1 MWKRL
6 SLKWKF
12 FSIILLLAGVSGIIS
27 HYFFPRYMGLVW
39 LFFYIIPS
47 NSFIPFPHE
56 PAILYYGKIY
66 GALLTT
72 IVATVPTIIACYL
85 DYAVLTPLFDRT
97 RLGNIRHSTI
107 YQRTLYYYQKAPF
120 FTNMLAAI
128 SPVPF
133 YPVRILSI
141 SSGYS
146 AWKYTTAVVMGRV
159 PRYFFLAMMGDIFQI
174 PNWFIALFFVILVVS
189 FLHQR
194 QAMRRQKPAS
204 ETPISSVDSSPVED
218 DVLLPSYEYSPSANT
233 E

>member
-27 HYFFPRYMGLVW
+27 HYFFPRYTGLVW

-56 PAILYYGKIY
+56 PAILYYGKMY

-159 PRYFFLAMMGDIFQI
+159 PRYLFLA
-174 PNWFIALFFVILVVS
+174 
-189 FLHQR
+189 
-194 QAMRRQKPAS
+194 QKPAS
-204 ETPISSVDSSPVED
+204 ETAITPVDSATVGEE
-218 DVLLPSYEYSPSANT
+218 VLLPSYEYSPSANT

>member
-6 SLKWKF
+6 PLKWKVF
-12 FSIILLLAGVSGIIS
+12 GIILLLAGISGIIS
-27 HYFFPRYMGLVW
+27 YYYFPRYTGLVA

-56 PAILYYGKIY
+56 PAVLYYGKIY
-66 GALLTT
+66 GAWLTT
-72 IVATVPTIIACYL
+72 LVATIPTIIACYL

-97 RLGNIRHSTI
+97 RLGNIRQAAL
-107 YQRTLYYYQKAPF
+107 YQRTLYYFNKAPF
-120 FTNMLAAI
+120 LTNAIAAL

-159 PRYFFLAMMGDIFQI
+159 PRYFFLAAMGDLFQV
-174 PNWFIALFFVILVVS
+174 PNWFIGLFFVIIGIS
-189 FLHQR
+189 FLYQR
-194 QAMRRQKPAS
+194 YSLRQTRSTAAPSHRSA
-204 ETPISSVDSSPVED
+204 SPVLTEEAIYS
-218 DVLLPSYEYSPSANT
+218 PYEYSASPNT
-233 E
+233 D

>member
-56 PAILYYGKIY
+56 PAILYYGKMY

-174 PNWFIALFFVILVVS
+174 PNWFIALFFGILVFS

-194 QAMRRQKPAS
+194 QAMRRPKPAS
-204 ETPISSVDSSPVED
+204 EAPISSPVED
-218 DVLLPSYEYSPSANT
+218 DVLLPTYEYSPSANT